1 MRKED
6 KILKHNK
13 QERQVIKN
21 VKKSGQTLS
30 PGMRLA
36 TNLFLIVAFIFFIG
50 PIIWILILSFM
61 NQAQITSWPPDLA
74 SGFTLDNYVSIFSR
88 IGNIGEA
95 VTEDLVMTKKVEK
108 FVRALGNTVV
118 LSVSSVGISLL
129 VGIPAAYGLSRF
141 KNKTKETLAMMF
153 MSFRFVPE
161 LLTIVPLYLIY
172 QRVGLYGTT
181 GGLVWV
187 YILISLPLII
197 WISRIGFDDLPYDLE
212 QAAML
217 DGYSR
222 AKSFLKI
229 ILPLAKPSIAAATVL
244 SFIYAWNNFMNGFV
258 LSSGDSQPVTV
269 AILGFY
275 DITGLN
281 YGRIAAAVILA
292 ILPPI
297 IVSQVASKYLVSG
310 LSMGAVKR

>member
-1 MRKED
+1 MKLTKE
-6 KILKHNK
+6 
-13 QERQVIKN
+13 ERQIIKEI
-21 VKKSGQTLS
+21 KKSSQTLS
-30 PGMRLA
+30 AGKRFVV
-36 TNLFLIVAFIFFIG
+36 NLLLFIAFLFFIG
-50 PIIWILILSFM
+50 PIIWILILSFKT
-61 NQAQITSWPPDLA
+61 QSQITAWPPDIF
-74 SGFTLDNYVSIFSR
+74 SKFTLDNYASIFSR
-88 IGNIGEA
+88 IGKIGKPI
-95 VTEDLVMTKKVEK
+95 TEDLVMTKKVEK
-108 FVRALGNTVV
+108 FVRAFGNTVI
-118 LSVSSVGISLL
+118 LSVSSVAISLI

-161 LLTIVPLYLIY
+161 LLTIIPLYLIY
-172 QRVGLYGTT
+172 QKVGLYGNTI
-181 GGLVWV
+181 GLVWV
-187 YILISLPLII
+187 YLLISLPLII

-212 QAAML
+212 QAATL
-217 DGYSR
+217 DGYS
-222 AKSFLKI
+222 KVKTFWKI
-229 ILPLAKPSIAAATVL
+229 ILPLAKPGIAAATVL

-258 LSSGDSQPVTV
+258 LSSGNSQPVTV

-281 YGRIAAAVILA
+281 YGRIAAAVVIA